1 MSDNVVPL
9 RAGLLPQGEPE
20 KPEVN
25 ERLVE
30 ELERI
35 LEAARAGEIVGMAGA
50 YLHREKGASYSFA
63 GVVGSYSLIGGLECA
78 KQRLLAIV
86 LGR

>member
-1 MSDNVVPL
+1 MADNVVAL
-9 RAGLLPQGEPE
+9 RGELPPQTAEP
-20 KPEVN
+20 N

-30 ELERI
+30 ELERL

-50 YLHREKGASYSFA
+50 YLHKERGASYSFA
-63 GVVGSYSLIGGLECA
+63 GAVGSYGLIGGLECA
-78 KQRLLAIV
+78 KERLLSIV